1 MVQELDYQCGI
12 ASPFSSRR
20 CLVSGSG
27 RVDFLGTYPFSDAEA
42 YTILHFQSN
51 PTFKLTQMQLKNK
64 E

>member
-1 MVQELDYQCGI
+1 M
-12 ASPFSSRR
+12 
-20 CLVSGSG
+20 SGSG